1 MRPQDIERE
10 SFRIILAEMG
20 AHAFSEQEL
29 PIVQRV
35 IHATADFEY
44 ADILSFSQ
52 HAIGKGLSALKAG
65 AYIYTDVNM
74 VAQGIN
80 KRNLERFG
88 GQVHCL
94 IGDAQVAAKAR
105 ELGETRSTMA
115 MRQFGRRLDGAVV
128 AIGNAPTA
136 LLELLRLYEVEGIR
150 PALVV
155 GVSVGFVNALE
166 SKQALMESG
175 LDCIATRGRKGGSTV
190 AAAIVNALLLL
201 AGK

>member
-44 ADILSFSQ
+44 ADILSFSP
-52 HAIGKGLSALKAG
+52 HAIGKGLAALKTG
-65 AYIYTDVNM
+65 AHIYTDVNM

-80 KRNLERFG
+80 KRNLARFG

-94 IGDAQVAAKAR
+94 ISDVQVAAKAR
-105 ELGETRSTMA
+105 ALGETRSTMA

-155 GVSVGFVNALE
+155 GVPVGFVNALE
-166 SKQALMESG
+166 SKQALMDSG

>member
-1 MRPQDIERE
+1 MRPQDIEQE
-10 SFRIILAEMG
+10 SFRIILKEMG
-20 AHAFSEQEL
+20 RHTFSEQEL

-44 ADILSFSQ
+44 ADILYFSPD
-52 HAIGKGLSALKAG
+52 AIEKGLTALKSG
-65 AYIYTDVNM
+65 THIFTDVGM

-80 KRNLERFG
+80 QRNLARWG

-94 IGDAQVAAKAR
+94 IQDAEVAKKAR
-105 ELGETRSTMA
+105 ELGKTRSTIA

-136 LLELLRLYEVEGIR
+136 LFEVLRLHAKEGIW
-150 PALVV
+150 PSLVV
-155 GVSVGFVNALE
+155 GVPVGFVNAVE
-166 SKQALMESG
+166 SKQALIASG
-175 LDCIATRGRKGGSTV
+175 LECIATRGRKGGSTV
-190 AAAIVNALLLL
+190 AAAIVNALLL